1 MPCIQRL
8 ASGLMYKASE
18 ALLGLR
24 ICGLLTKRLIN
35 GYGSLDID
43 HVFSIC
49 VCVCVC
55 VYEPR
60 RSRGTYSFNSWK
72 KNEANN
78 QAILTE

>member
-55 VYEPR
+55 VFMNRDGVEVH
-60 RSRGTYSFNSWK
+60 TV
-72 KNEANN
+72 
-78 QAILTE
+78 LTLGKRTRPIIKPF